1 MADTTDG
8 ILATTGTRPAETGP
22 GANGGTPTGGGVA
35 VPTDE
40 TLMGAGHTEIGD
52 TAGIGGPS
60 DPSIAEE
67 DGDGADPVASATGSD
82 AESDADAPTGGLSKT
97 GTVGG
102 VPTGASESGL
112 SSTTGP
118 TAGGGGLSTPST
130 GSGA

>member
-22 GANGGTPTGGGVA
+22 GATGGAPTGGGVA
-35 VPTDE
+35 VPTDQ
-40 TLMGAGHTEIGD
+40 TLMGAESSEIGD

-60 DPSIAEE
+60 APSIAEE
-67 DGDGADPVASATGSD
+67 DGDGANPMASATGSD
-82 AESDADAPTGGLSKT
+82 AEPESDAPTGGLSKT

-130 GSGA
+130 GSGI